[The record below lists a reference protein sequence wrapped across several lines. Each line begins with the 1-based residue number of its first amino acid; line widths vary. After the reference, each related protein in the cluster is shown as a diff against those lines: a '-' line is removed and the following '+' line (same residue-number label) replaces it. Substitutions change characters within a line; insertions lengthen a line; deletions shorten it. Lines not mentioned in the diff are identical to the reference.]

1 MNVGDNLLAVRLD
14 NPTDSARWYP
24 GARLYRNVWL
34 VTVDMLYVGQ
44 YGTYITTPSVSAQA
58 ATVDLAVVL
67 ENKGGASRA
76 AEVLTEAYE
85 IDPATGQAGAT
96 AVATFPKATAT
107 VAAGSTVSINN
118 STTVTSPRLWG
129 PPPAQT
135 PNLYVA
141 RTTVYDNNTVID
153 VYDTLFGIRL
163 VTYDANKGVLIN
175 GQAVRVQGTNNHH
188 DQGSLGSA
196 FHNRA
201 AERQLQMLQEMGC
214 NTLRMS
220 HNPLL

>member
-1 MNVGDNLLAVRLD
+1 
-14 NPTDSARWYP
+14 
-24 GARLYRNVWL
+24 
-34 VTVDMLYVGQ
+34 
-44 YGTYITTPSVSAQA
+44 
-58 ATVDLAVVL
+58 VVL
-67 ENKGGASRA
+67 ENKGAASRA
-76 AEVLTEAYE
+76 AEVLTEVYE
-85 IDPATGQAGAT
+85 IDRASGQAGAS

-107 VAAGSTVSINN
+107 VAAGSAMSINS

-135 PNLYVA
+135 LNLYVA
-141 RTTVYDNNTVID
+141 RTTLSDNNTIFD
-153 VYDTLFGIRL
+153 VYETQFSIRS

-214 NTLRMS
+214 NALRMS
-220 HNPLL
+220 HNPPAPELLDLADRLRFIVLDELQDDERFPHYLGRLARARSSVVYPV